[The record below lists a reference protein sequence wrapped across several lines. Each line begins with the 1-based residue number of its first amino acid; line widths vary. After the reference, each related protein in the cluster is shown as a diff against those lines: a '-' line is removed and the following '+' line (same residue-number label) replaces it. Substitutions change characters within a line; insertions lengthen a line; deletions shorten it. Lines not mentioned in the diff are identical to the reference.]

1 LGVRIPPGLQDE
13 KETRGNVENR
23 AAIGTSGGLG
33 NRRYL
38 YFAFTAA
45 GALAA
50 FVVSE
55 IVTYVWEYFG
65 NPRDFVVMLVSGT
78 VGFGGAIVA
87 YRHPLVNQLA
97 NEVVAELSKVTW
109 PTRKET
115 TAATI
120 VVIVVSVIASI
131 VLGVYDA
138 FWSWLTD
145 IIYVT

>member
-1 LGVRIPPGLQDE
+1 MESGSMTTAP
-13 KETRGNVENR
+13 
-23 AAIGTSGGLG
+23 GGLG
-33 NRRYL
+33 NKRYL
-38 YFAFTAA
+38 YFAFLAA

-50 FVVSE
+50 YVVSQ
-55 IVTYVWEYFG
+55 IVTYGWEYFG
-65 NPRDFVVMLVSGT
+65 QPKDFVVLLVSGL

-87 YRHPLVNQLA
+87 YRHPVVNQLA
-97 NEVVAELSKVTW
+97 NEVIAELAKVTW

-120 VVIVVSVIASI
+120 VVIVVSVIAAI

-145 IIYVT
+145 LIYVT